1 MKENIDPRKFGYGG
15 GSHQSWCQIQDSG
28 AHQVIRKGRN
38 QLWINE
44 DFP

>member
-1 MKENIDPRKFGYGG
+1 MKENTDPRKFDCDGE
-15 GSHQSWCQIQDSG
+15 SLQSWCQIQDSG
-28 AHQVIRKGRN
+28 AHQVIRKGRD